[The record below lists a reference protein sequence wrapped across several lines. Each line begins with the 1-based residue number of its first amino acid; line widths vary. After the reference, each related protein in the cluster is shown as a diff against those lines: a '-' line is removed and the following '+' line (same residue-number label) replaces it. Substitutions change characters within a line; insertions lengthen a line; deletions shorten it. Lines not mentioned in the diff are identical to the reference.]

1 MAGKNIYNNAVE
13 QIKAAIL
20 KSQYTAAKQV
30 NAIQLS
36 LYYGIGQYV
45 SLNSRKGFWG
55 TNAIEFIAEQ
65 LKKELPGL
73 RGFSAR
79 NIRNMRK
86 FWEEWHDLLSNS
98 ADSIMRVQSVGN
110 EADMNLAVATAKLNI
125 GSDCNL
131 AVTTAKSEA
140 LVIPQFDDVQQ
151 SRFLDVPFTHHI
163 KILEKVKDRE
173 ARLFYIRWTADNLA
187 SVDKLAEVIAS
198 DLYGK
203 GKGQLPNNFDNTIT
217 DSHLARK
224 AVMMFKDEYLLDF
237 INVEEIG
244 ERDKEDID
252 ERIVEKEIVHNVK
265 NFIMTFGK
273 NFTFVGNQY
282 HLEKFGVDQYPD
294 LLFFN
299 RELNCLV
306 CVDLKKGNFKPAYLG
321 QLTTYLRM
329 LDDTVR
335 LPHENPA
342 IGIIL
347 CKGFNKE
354 FVEYIIQDY
363 NKPMGV
369 ARYSTTADMPEK
381 LKNTLPDMEQLRNLL
396 IQSNVKENHSESD

>member
-110 EADMNLAVATAKLNI
+110 EADMNLAVATAKLNV

-187 SVDKLAEVIAS
+187 SVDKSAEVIAS

>member
-13 QIKAAIL
+13 RIKAAIL

-55 TNAIEFIAEQ
+55 TGAIEFIAEQ

-98 ADSIMRVQSVGN
+98 ADLIMRVQSVGN
-110 EADMNLAVATAKLNI
+110 EADMNLAVATAN
-125 GSDCNL
+125 
-131 AVTTAKSEA
+131 SEP
-140 LVIPQFDDVQQ
+140 LMIPQFDEDSNHV
-151 SRFLDVPFTHHI
+151 FLMFRSLI
-163 KILEKVKDRE
+163 ILRYWKKVKDRE

-187 SVDKLAEVIAS
+187 SIDKLAEVIAS

-203 GKGQLPNNFDNTIT
+203 EKGQLPNNFDNTIM

-237 INVEEIG
+237 INIEEIG

-347 CKGFNKE
+347 CKDFNKE

-369 ARYSTTADMPEK
+369 ARYSTTADMPE
-381 LKNTLPDMEQLRNLL
+381 N
-396 IQSNVKENHSESD
+396 

>member
-1 MAGKNIYNNAVE
+1 
-13 QIKAAIL
+13 
-20 KSQYTAAKQV
+20 
-30 NAIQLS
+30 
-36 LYYGIGQYV
+36 
-45 SLNSRKGFWG
+45 
-55 TNAIEFIAEQ
+55 
-65 LKKELPGL
+65 
-73 RGFSAR
+73 
-79 NIRNMRK
+79 
-86 FWEEWHDLLSNS
+86 
-98 ADSIMRVQSVGN
+98 
-110 EADMNLAVATAKLNI
+110 
-125 GSDCNL
+125 
-131 AVTTAKSEA
+131 
-140 LVIPQFDDVQQ
+140 
-151 SRFLDVPFTHHI
+151 
-163 KILEKVKDRE
+163 
-173 ARLFYIRWTADNLA
+173 
-187 SVDKLAEVIAS
+187 
-198 DLYGK
+198 
-203 GKGQLPNNFDNTIT
+203 
-217 DSHLARK
+217 
-224 AVMMFKDEYLLDF
+224 MMFKDEYLLDF